1 MFSWYFQTIP
11 EDEGRLRLAVFTAMS
26 ERSLLDSCRFGWI
39 DFIEVSTLADGEGM
53 MIG

>member
-1 MFSWYFQTIP
+1 
-11 EDEGRLRLAVFTAMS
+11 MS

-39 DFIEVSTLADGEGM
+39 DFIEVFNLADGDGEGV